1 MRTFKSLMLSGDAC
15 RENCLFMLKTPILNT
30 WELQCMRAE
39 MSGYMHG
46 DDGTIK
52 QKTSA
57 CFFQILTLQMGY

>member
-1 MRTFKSLMLSGDAC
+1 MQGK
-15 RENCLFMLKTPILNT
+15 LFIYVKNANL
-30 WELQCMRAE
+30 EHMRAE

-57 CFFQILTLQMGY
+57 CFFQILTLQIGYYLILIYNLSILSSH